1 VINRRRIDRA
11 SIDHLY
17 LRASMMSNESLREIA
32 KWRDL
37 EGAVA
42 RRELARRDDEVT
54 FAHRGPDA

>member
-1 VINRRRIDRA
+1 
-11 SIDHLY
+11 
-17 LRASMMSNESLREIA
+17 MMSNESLREIA

-37 EGAVA
+37 EGAIA